1 MAEKKNNY
9 KWTFQNVGGTTR
21 VCIQSGEDIRHLGE
35 LDQKMWTVLS
45 CPVEGLETDTASM
58 RYADMDGDGKIHV
71 NDVVKTSQWLCE
83 VLRNPDDLL
92 EAADSIKLTDINTDS
107 EEGQKLHKSAQQIL
121 SNLGKEGDI
130 ISVADTSDSIAIFA
144 KTRYNGDGIITPA
157 SADNDSQREAIEAA
171 IKVTAGVKDRS
182 GEDGVN
188 SEQIEAFYTALAEH
202 QAWLAA
208 KPALPFGDDTDNALA
223 AYNALDAKVRDYFL
237 RNKLA
242 AYSAESTAAL
252 DVQTASIE
260 AISADNLTEKTD
272 QIAAY
277 PIARI
282 TGNAEIDL
290 AAPVN
295 PAWAAP
301 FATLKAIAFPKAK
314 TLSESDW
321 TQLGAQFAEYT
332 AWLAAKKGECVEA
345 LEAELVAKL
354 AKENIKDELLAIV
367 EKDKA
372 LEEEANAI
380 STVDRL
386 THLRRDF
393 FTLLK
398 NFVTLQ
404 DFYSPDKDIKAVFQ
418 AGTLMIDQ
426 RACHLCLRVTD
437 AGAHAAMAP
446 ASGMYLIYCDC
457 RSKAKPGVMPI
468 VAAMTVGETGDLM
481 VGKHAIFYD
490 RDGLDWDATITKIVE
505 NPISIRQAFWSP
517 YRRMAKWVEDFI
529 NKRAAE
535 KDNKVMGDATAKLA
549 TEPAPADPNAPKAA
563 QPFDIAKFAGIF
575 AAIGMALGMIG
586 TALVSVA
593 KGFVSLTWWQG
604 ILVVLGILLVIS
616 GPSMIMAWLKL
627 RKRNI
632 APLLNANGWAVNASS
647 IVNIPF
653 GATLTEIAKY
663 PIVKLKDPYAK
674 KGLSGWQITLIT
686 LLIAALVCCGL
697 WLADVFCNWGLHSP
711 LCEPEPVEEALAENP
726 DEALVEEPAAEAAKE
741 TIAEPAQE
749 QTATE

>member
-1 MAEKKNNY
+1 M
-9 KWTFQNVGGTTR
+9 
-21 VCIQSGEDIRHLGE
+21 CIQSGEDIRHLGE

-45 CPVEGLETDTASM
+45 CPVNGLEINTESLRYTDV
-58 RYADMDGDGKIHV
+58 DGDGKIHV
-71 NDVVKTSQWLCE
+71 NDVINTANWLTS

-92 EAADSIKLTDINTDS
+92 RGADSISLNAINPES
-107 EEGQKLHKSAQQIL
+107 EDGQKLLKSARQIL
-121 SNLGKEGDI
+121 TDLEKDGDV
-130 ISVADTSDSIAIFA
+130 ISVADTSDSLVIFA
-144 KTRYNGDGIITPA
+144 KTRYNGDGVITEA
-157 SADNDSQREAIEAA
+157 SADTDAQRSAILAA
-171 IKVTAGVKDRS
+171 IKVTGGTKDRS
-182 GEDGVN
+182 GADGVN
-188 SEQIEAFYTALAEH
+188 SEQIEAFYTALADHE
-202 QAWLAA
+202 AWLAA
-208 KPALPFGDDTDNALA
+208 KPKLPFGDDTDAALA
-223 AYNALDAKVRDYFL
+223 AYNALDAKVRDFFL

-242 AYSAESTAAL
+242 AYSTESTAAL

-260 AISADNLTEKTD
+260 AISADNLTERLE

-277 PIARI
+277 PIARVK
-282 TGNAEIDL
+282 GEAQLDL
-290 AAPVN
+290 SASVN

-301 FATLKAIAFPKAK
+301 FATLRAIAFDKAK
-314 TLSESDW
+314 AITEKDW
-321 TQLGAQFAEYT
+321 DELGAKFGEYT
-332 AWLAAKKGECVEA
+332 AWQAAKKGECVET
-345 LEAELVAKL
+345 LEAELLEQL
-354 AKENIKDELLAIV
+354 AKENVKDELLAIV

-380 STVDRL
+380 GMVDRL
-386 THLRRDF
+386 THLHRDF
-393 FTLLK
+393 FALLK

-404 DFYSPDKDIKAVFQ
+404 DFYSPDTDLKAIFQ
-418 AGTLMIDQ
+418 AGTLIIDQ
-426 RACHLCLRVTD
+426 RACHLCMRVAD

-457 RSKAKPGVMPI
+457 TSKAKPGVLPI

-490 RDGLDWDATITKIVE
+490 RDGLDWDATITKIVD
-505 NPISIRQAFWSP
+505 NPISIRQAFWNP

-535 KDNKVMGDATAKLA
+535 KDSKVMDDATAKLSA
-549 TEPAPADPNAPKAA
+549 EPAPADGAAPKAA

-604 ILVVLGILLVIS
+604 ILVVLGILLLIS

-632 APLLNANGWAVNASS
+632 APLLNANGWAVNAAS

-653 GATLTEIAKY
+653 GATLTDTAKF
-663 PIVKLKDPYAK
+663 PTLKLKDPYAK
-674 KGLSGWQITLIT
+674 KGLAGWQKALIT
-686 LLIAALVCCGL
+686 LAVLALLFCGL
-697 WLADVFCNWGLHSP
+697 WLCNAFGRLGWEAMRSP
-711 LCEPEPVEEALAENP
+711 LVEPAPVEEVQPAEEDP
-726 DEALVEEPAAEAAKE
+726 VADEVAAVEEAAEAPVPEEAP
-741 TIAEPAQE
+741 AE
-749 QTATE
+749 